1 MSDNGWPGE
10 PGVPLNPERD
20 GWHWCERD
28 GGLEPR
34 FWSSGQQLWAGSRN
48 SWISPKMLLALFGY
62 AGPCLTPTEVESHKH
77 AAVIA
82 YANLLNLPAPPNLIA
97 QARRNALEEAEIAA
111 KKAGERHQ
119 EIARRIGFEPTID
132 GAIGHACADIR
143 ALKGEGHD

>member
-1 MSDNGWPGE
+1 MSETNGWPGK

-62 AGPCLTPTEVESHKH
+62 AGPCLTPAEVD
-77 AAVIA
+77 ARV
-82 YANLLNLPAPPNLIA
+82 A
-97 QARRNALEEAEIAA
+97 QARRDAL
-111 KKAGERHQ
+111 KKLERHFKEAAAGTPLGHENRQ
-119 EIARRIGFEPTID
+119 R
-132 GAIGHACADIR
+132 GASTYNWLIYCASIIS
-143 ALKGEGHD
+143 ALGEKE

>member
-1 MSDNGWPGE
+1 MSETNGWPGK

-62 AGPCLTPTEVESHKH
+62 AGPCLTPAEVDARVK
-77 AAVIA
+77 
-82 YANLLNLPAPPNLIA
+82 
-97 QARRNALEEAEIAA
+97 QARRDALEEAARWHDEQEKFWMEKGREVSALDSQSGLNLLAKAA
-111 KKAGERHQ
+111 EHRK
-119 EIARRIGFEPTID
+119 
-132 GAIGHACADIR
+132 HAAAIR
-143 ALKGEGHD
+143 ALKGKGDD